1 MLNKIRDAIANDNE
15 LSSESLRFLSLI
27 ALAISGSMSLFKY
40 TQERKF
46 LWDLEL
52 GFKPSL
58 ISALIALMLLSPLY
72 MRKILKWSNS
82 FYGIISFLLIL
93 MVFSSFVELIFLG
106 GNNSKLQSMVI
117 ATALLL
123 SWLGIRGIAGIAWII
138 ILVFGIY
145 NIITNNIVMGFFG
158 FIYIAF
164 GAIGVILHSG
174 MNPGYLVQSLISE
187 YTNNEETD
195 SPSYLKEESTYG
207 LDYLEE
213 KRKNIAR
220 PRQRIS

>member
-106 GNNSKLQSMVI
+106 GNNSKLQSMAI

>member
-15 LSSESLRFLSLI
+15 LNSESLRFLSLI

-106 GNNSKLQSMVI
+106 GNNSKLQSMAI

-195 SPSYLKEESTYG
+195 SPSYLKEESAYG

>member
-58 ISALIALMLLSPLY
+58 ISTLIALMLLSPLY

-106 GNNSKLQSMVI
+106 GNNSKLQSMAI
-117 ATALLL
+117 ATVLLL

-164 GAIGVILHSG
+164 GAIGIILHSG